1 MNGLRKRF
9 LAGVLTT
16 AISITSAGTAFAAGE
31 TKKGFWASVGE
42 WVVDRGTDI
51 GSATTKAAS
60 ATGQWFVNRGEDIC
74 EVSAIVGKWTSDRA
88 SDFVVL
94 VTDTGDAIVC
104 AASNFDPSVLA
115 TKEYYLESGEKLIF
129 GEYSD
134 KNPTALSMGLNLAAS
149 VANLDVGMDV
159 RDLVYDVQHY
169 GGGNV
174 RLSSL
179 AIDAVA
185 LLPVIGVVKNIKHV
199 DAVVDGFKIAG
210 KATETLADV
219 TDTVHDAVKTAD
231 VIDMIS
237 DTTKAADTVDDVVDT
252 AKTADVVVDT
262 AKTVDLADDAADTV
276 KAISRMSFKE
286 LPEEV
291 QKTYKIYA
299 DYAWDGEKALECMSD
314 GTDAG
319 RVFYNLDEDLP
330 VFDNMEKELTY
341 TEYDAYPFGS
351 DPKFPKSRGLCR
363 LVRDNLGNV
372 YFTDDHYKTFSLI
385 SEAIVG

>member
-51 GSATTKAAS
+51 GSATTKAVS

-74 EVSAIVGKWTSDRA
+74 EVSPIV
-88 SDFVVL
+88 VI

-134 KNPTALSMGLNLAAS
+134 KNPTALSMGLNIAAS
-149 VANLDVGMDV
+149 AANLDVGMDI
-159 RDLVYDVQHY
+159 RDLVYDVQNY
-169 GGGNV
+169 GDGNV
-174 RLSSL
+174 KLSSL
-179 AIDAVA
+179 AVDAVA
-185 LLPVIGVVKNIKHV
+185 LLPVIGVVKNLKYV
-199 DAVVDGFKIAG
+199 DSVVDGVKIVGQASD
-210 KATETLADV
+210 TVIDV
-219 TDTVHDAVKTAD
+219 TDSVHDV
-231 VIDMIS
+231 V
-237 DTTKAADTVDDVVDT
+237 KAADAADMITDATKTVDTVNDVVDT

-262 AKTVDLADDAADTV
+262 AKTADIIDDTADTV
-276 KAISRMSFKE
+276 KAISRISFKK

-291 QKTYKIYA
+291 QESYKIYA
-299 DYAWDGEKALECMSD
+299 DYAWDGEKALERMSD
-314 GTDAG
+314 GTNAG
-319 RVFYNLDEDLP
+319 KVFNNLDEDLP
-330 VFDNMEKELTY
+330 VLDNMKKELTY
-341 TEYDAYPFGS
+341 TEYDAYPLGK

-363 LVRDNLGNV
+363 FVRDNLGNV
-372 YFTDDHYKTFSLI
+372 YFTEDHYKTFSLI
-385 SEAIVG
+385 SEAIAG